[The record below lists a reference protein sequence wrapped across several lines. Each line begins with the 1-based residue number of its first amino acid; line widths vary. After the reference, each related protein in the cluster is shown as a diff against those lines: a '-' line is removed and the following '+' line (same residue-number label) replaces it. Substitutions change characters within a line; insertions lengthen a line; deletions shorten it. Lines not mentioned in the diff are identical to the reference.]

1 MAALTPQ
8 AIELRDVILPLV
20 GLSNAGPM
28 ASRQTVQ
35 FMALHGL
42 SSIEDFNLIEP
53 HQAKELVKASN
64 GRHPAQSMGILVQN
78 NLTGLLWYVKDKTRR
93 GLPLYPNMVT
103 LVQLRRGHMAYEAYV
118 QNRDKGENI
127 KSLEKWNDKLEFDDW
142 DRKVTETLSLVYGRN
157 YCPIAYVIRPD
168 KPAGWDPAIDAV
180 NDYERLM
187 YQLPLNGVAYDQD
200 NETVFSFIQLAVVH
214 SQAETW
220 IYDHVPGRDG
230 RGAMRALRS
239 HYEGEAELDVQASK
253 AQQVLDTLVY
263 TNEKQMTFES
273 MITKLNKAYNAL
285 KRQGQ
290 EFTEK
295 SKVEQLAKRI
305 KNPSR
310 DVQITVAVETMREAH
325 KANYTAAMQYITAR
339 MAQIN
344 SASINA
350 PGNNPRRVSE
360 VNATDLSRNEFNGVD
375 VRDPW
380 RKFTD
385 DEWFNKLGQ
394 RGQELV
400 RAKRRSHGGRGHGG
414 RGRGR
419 GRGGRGRGGR
429 GWNNGG
435 GRGGQNQDAT
445 GNNDRA
451 VHETS
456 TGDRT
461 TAPAQ
466 GNGDNVPSIVSTTS
480 QSQASTGTGTNR
492 GGQNGNRFGTNR
504 P

>member
-1 MAALTPQ
+1 MAALPPQ
-8 AIELRDVILPLV
+8 LIELRDVVLPLV
-20 GLSNAGPM
+20 GLTNLGPI
-28 ASRQTVQ
+28 AQRQTAQ
-35 FMALHGL
+35 FLALHGL
-42 SSIEDFNLIEP
+42 TSTDDFNLVEP

-64 GRHPAQSMGILVQN
+64 SRHPAQAMGILVQN
-78 NLTGLLWYVKDKTRR
+78 NLTGLIWYVKDRTRR
-93 GLPLYPNMVT
+93 GLPIDGNNIILDD
-103 LVQLRRGHMAYEAYV
+103 LRRGHMAYEAYI

-142 DRKVTETLSLVYGRN
+142 DRKVTETLSLIYGRN

-168 KPAGWDPAIDAV
+168 KPAGWDPVVDAV
-180 NDYERLM
+180 NDYERLT
-187 YQLPLNGVAYDQD
+187 YQLPLDGIAYDQD
-200 NETVFSFIQLAVVH
+200 NETVFSLIQLAVVH

-230 RGAMRALRS
+230 RGAMRALRN

-263 TNEKQMTFES
+263 TNEKQMTFEA

-325 KANYTAAMQYITAR
+325 KANYTAATQYITAR

-350 PGNNPRRVSE
+350 PGSNPRRVSE
-360 VNATDLSRNEFNGVD
+360 VSPADLSRNEFNGVD
-375 VRDPW
+375 IRDPW
-380 RKFTD
+380 RKYTD

-400 RAKRRSHGGRGHGG
+400 RAKRRPHGGRGHGG
-414 RGRGR
+414 RGRRR

-435 GRGGQNQDAT
+435 GRGGQNQGMNGT
-445 GNNDRA
+445 NERA
-451 VHETS
+451 VNEAS

-461 TAPAQ
+461 NAPAQ
-466 GNGDNVPSIVSTTS
+466 GNGDNIPPIVNTDS
-480 QSQASTGTGTNR
+480 QSQASTGTGTSR